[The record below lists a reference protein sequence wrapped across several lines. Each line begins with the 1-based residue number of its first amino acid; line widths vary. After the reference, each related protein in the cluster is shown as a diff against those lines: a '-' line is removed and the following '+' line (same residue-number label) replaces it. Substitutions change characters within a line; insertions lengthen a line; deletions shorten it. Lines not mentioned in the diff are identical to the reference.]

1 MKAPFPCKVVYSKR
15 KTVSLQVTADGSVIL
30 RAPEGCP
37 EDILENFLK
46 KKSAWVLSKL
56 EETEQ
61 YRKLS
66 DQKINKFTDGE
77 KQTIREKA
85 ELYFRRKTEEYA
97 EIMQV
102 TYGRI
107 TIREQKTRWGS
118 CSLAGNLNFNWRLM
132 LAPEFIREYVIV
144 HELAHRKEMNH
155 SSRFYHEVSRIFPDY
170 KTAVKWLKKHGPEL
184 WIR

>member
-1 MKAPFPCKVVYSKR
+1 MEAPFPYKVIYSKR
-15 KTVSLQVTADGSVIL
+15 NTVSLQVTADGNVIL

-37 EDILENFLK
+37 ESFLESFLQ
-46 KKSAWVLSKL
+46 KKSGWVLNKL
-56 EETEQ
+56 EERERYRRSDDEQ
-61 YRKLS
+61 VRRFS
-66 DQKINKFTDGE
+66 DDE
-77 KQTIREKA
+77 KQAIREKA
-85 ELYFRRKTEEYA
+85 ELYFRKRTEEYA

-170 KTAVKWLKKHGPEL
+170 KIAVGWLKKHGPEL